1 MPKTVRINTMHYFI
15 MKIPNNREL
24 QRIAST
30 HLSDIEFKLFRRL
43 YKDYAKE
50 PYSFLV
56 NHTTLPSDNPLK
68 FRKNLNFRK
77 NSKLLLARKSKQLIT
92 KSRNTKLN
100 MIWIDKLL
108 EKC

>member
-1 MPKTVRINTMHYFI
+1 

-30 HLSDIEFKLFRRL
+30 HLSYIEFKLFRRL

-50 PYSFLV
+50 PHSFLV
-56 NHTTLPSDNPLK
+56 NHTTLPLDNPLK